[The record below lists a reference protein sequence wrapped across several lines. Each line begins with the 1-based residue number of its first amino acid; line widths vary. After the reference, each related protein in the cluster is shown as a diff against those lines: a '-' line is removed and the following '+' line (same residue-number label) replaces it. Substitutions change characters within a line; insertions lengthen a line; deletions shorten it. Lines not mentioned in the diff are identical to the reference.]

1 MIMKITSEFKIGFWT
16 IIAILV
22 LVFGIQYLKGIN
34 SLHIGEFYYISCDNV
49 EGLANSSPVK
59 LNGYQVGLVRSMEYD
74 FKNTGKIIVEINL
87 DDSNLRIPSDSKAY
101 IQADLLGTSFV
112 ILELGNSSTFLH
124 SRDTLSGGDKMPGLL
139 DAAQPILPAITELM
153 PKIDSLISG
162 VNVLVN
168 ESKMQESLLEINKL
182 TEQLNTTVA
191 SLNRFMKGDVNA
203 ILDNVNGLTSNVEE
217 LTGQIKDSDINGLLN
232 KATTTLESTNKLL
245 SSLNDGEGTASK
257 VINSSELHDQLSETI
272 ASVDSLINDIKQ
284 NPKRYINI
292 KLFGKN

>member
-1 MIMKITSEFKIGFWT
+1 
-16 IIAILV
+16 
-22 LVFGIQYLKGIN
+22 
-34 SLHIGEFYYISCDNV
+34 
-49 EGLANSSPVK
+49 
-59 LNGYQVGLVRSMEYD
+59 
-74 FKNTGKIIVEINL
+74 
-87 DDSNLRIPSDSKAY
+87 
-101 IQADLLGTSFV
+101 
-112 ILELGNSSTFLH
+112 
-124 SRDTLSGGDKMPGLL
+124 MPGLL

-245 SSLNDGEGTASK
+245 SSLNDGEGTAGK